1 MLSCQKLRKRI
12 IAVVSLL
19 LLCFVSISSYSED
32 VESHTDNNVDT
43 SYGSCAVEKFK
54 YFVDW
59 VGKGF
64 KHIDD
69 EYFTP
74 TPFTSKPNT
83 ADETSVLEGSEADIV
98 FEKKLIKPLNL
109 SIPEIEHEGTM
120 ALDQGN
126 KINFPDMFS
135 EQVTK
140 PFVKEESGASFGGRL
155 LMDDAEIEGMQE
167 YRFNEVKDAIRGA
180 ELSLE
185 FKTN

>member
-1 MLSCQKLRKRI
+1 MNRQKIRKHI

-32 VESHTDNNVDT
+32 VESPKDNSVDT
-43 SYGSCAVEKFK
+43 SYGTCVVEKFK

-59 VGKGF
+59 VEKGF
-64 KHIDD
+64 KRIDE
-69 EYFTP
+69 EYFTSN
-74 TPFTSKPNT
+74 PFTSKSNT
-83 ADETSVLEGSEADIV
+83 ADEASVIKASEAEVV
-98 FEKKLIKPLNL
+98 FEEKLIKPLNL
-109 SIPEIEHEGTM
+109 SIPEMEYGGTM
-120 ALDQGN
+120 AVDEGT

-135 EQVTK
+135 EQITK
-140 PFVKEESGASFGGRL
+140 PSIKEESGASFGGRL
-155 LMDDAEIEGMQE
+155 LMDDAEIESMQE